1 MSAITDQTSIDASD
15 EAERR
20 LQSFREQQ
28 LQETE
33 EQFQLIAQQWLVK
46 EQQNQELAHGFKVKD
61 EQLLARD
68 SQLQIK
74 DLQLAT
80 KDQQLLLTTQ
90 QLQAKDH
97 ELHFKEEQL
106 QVRDKHIETLNG
118 QLQAKEAQLQ
128 NKEALLQHKEA
139 QFQNKE
145 SQLHANEHFL
155 QEQKQQ
161 LRAIE
166 LQLQTKE
173 QQLQLQEHQLQT
185 QDAQLQ
191 GKDRELQELD
201 QQLRITTQQLSVREE
216 HVRDLLAS
224 NAFRI
229 GTTLT
234 WPLRTLRHSPLWR
247 DTLSRADEPANSATM
262 PAPQHSMPEAHEET
276 TPLEISEPHGQ
287 HQLDLQLEQHA
298 QDERL
303 EQRERG
309 ESLQVEKESRVPPA
323 SAPPARHTGT
333 LVIGVVTY
341 NNTAPQLAQLL
352 RSIEIAASALNEREV
367 PLRLF
372 VIDNGEASLWPESN
386 IALTRFASQ
395 GNIGFGR
402 GMNILMESAFEME
415 ATEWFLCLNPDG
427 IMHRKLLSELLV
439 SSRNC
444 TDGLVEARQFPEEHV
459 KLYDSQTFET
469 PWASGACLLIRR
481 RIYETIGGFDPNFF
495 MYLEDID
502 FSWRARSA
510 GFNVKIA
517 PNALLGHAVI
527 HRQNDQRTDTSFL
540 LSGRYL
546 AHKWRDT
553 KFREWA
559 EQELVKRGYYKS
571 RNELPALP
579 DSTSKPDELDPHLAN
594 FKHYFHFSPARW

>member
-1 MSAITDQTSIDASD
+1 MSAIHDQSSIDASD
-15 EAERR
+15 EAESR
-20 LQSFREQQ
+20 LESFREQQ
-28 LQETE
+28 LRETE
-33 EQFQLIAQQWLVK
+33 AQFQLIAQQWLLK

-61 EQLLARD
+61 EQLLTKDR
-68 SQLQIK
+68 QLQNR

-80 KDQQLLLTTQ
+80 RDQQLLLTTQ

-128 NKEALLQHKEA
+128 NQEALLQHKETLL
-139 QFQNKE
+139 QNKE
-145 SQLHANEHFL
+145 TQLQANQHFL
-155 QEQKQQ
+155 QEQRQQ
-161 LRAIE
+161 LHATE
-166 LQLQTKE
+166 LQLQTTDA
-173 QQLQLQEHQLQT
+173 QLRAQENQLQT

-191 GKDRELQELD
+191 AQAIQLQTKEAELQELAR
-201 QQLRITTQQLSVREE
+201 QLQITAQQLSVREE
-216 HVRDLLAS
+216 HVRDLLES

-247 DTLSRADEPANSATM
+247 DILRGAHDESANATS
-262 PAPQHSMPEAHEET
+262 PAPQHSMPEAHQQAT
-276 TPLEISEPHGQ
+276 LLEAPATHEQ
-287 HQLDLQLEQHA
+287 HQLHAQLEPHVS
-298 QDERL
+298 
-303 EQRERG
+303 G
-309 ESLQVEKESRVPPA
+309 EALPFENKPRVPPA
-323 SAPPARHTGT
+323 SAPPARNTGT

-341 NNTAPQLAQLL
+341 NNTALQLAQLL
-352 RSIEIAASALNEREV
+352 RSIEIAAGALDEREV

-372 VIDNGEASLWPESN
+372 VIDNGEESIWPDESN

-402 GMNILMESAFEME
+402 GMNIMMESAFNTDV
-415 ATEWFLCLNPDG
+415 TEWFLCLNPDG
-427 IMHRKLLSELLV
+427 IMHRKLLSELLA
-439 SSRNC
+439 SSRTC
-444 TDGLVEARQFPEEHV
+444 TDALVEARQFPEEHV
-459 KLYDSQTFET
+459 KLYDAQTFET

-502 FSWRARSA
+502 FSWRARAA
-510 GFNVKIA
+510 GFNVKIS

-527 HRQNDQRTDTSFL
+527 HRKNDQRTDTSFL

-546 AHKWRDT
+546 AHKWRDA
-553 KFREWA
+553 KFRDWT

-571 RNELPALP
+571 RDELPALP
-579 DSTSKPDELDPHLAN
+579 ELALQPDELDSQLAN